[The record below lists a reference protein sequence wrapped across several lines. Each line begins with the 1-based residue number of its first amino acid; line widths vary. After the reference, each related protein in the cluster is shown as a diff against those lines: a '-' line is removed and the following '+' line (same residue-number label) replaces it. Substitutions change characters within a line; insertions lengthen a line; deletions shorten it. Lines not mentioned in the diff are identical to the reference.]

1 MTEQGQVL
9 LNLDY
14 AYDGNGNCVQ
24 KSGKSYQNVFVYDQM
39 NRLVEAVQNEK
50 SEKYTYAE
58 NRTL

>member
-1 MTEQGQVL
+1 M

-24 KSGKSYQNVFVYDQM
+24 KNVTPYQNMFVYDQM
-39 NRLVEAVQNEK
+39 NRLVEAVQNGK